1 MKLSKLGNKKYP
13 FQKKFLYSL
22 KKSLSYILGN
32 GAFLYFQKKV
42 FLIFL
47 EMKISGLTNKKF
59 HKVTFWAQKNEQN
72 PALKKFL
79 IFQQME
85 FSSLK
90 LKKIALK

>member
-1 MKLSKLGNKKYP
+1 M
-13 FQKKFLYSL
+13 
-22 KKSLSYILGN
+22 GN